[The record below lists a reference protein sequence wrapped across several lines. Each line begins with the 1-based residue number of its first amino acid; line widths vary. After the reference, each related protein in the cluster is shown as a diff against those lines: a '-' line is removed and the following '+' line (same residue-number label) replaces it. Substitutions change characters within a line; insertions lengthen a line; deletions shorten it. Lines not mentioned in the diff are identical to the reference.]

1 MNDFDFSLIDDLF
14 DHIHETEEDDDW
26 TKAVLGE
33 DEDVI
38 RQLVG

>member
-1 MNDFDFSLIDDLF
+1 MNDFDFSLIDDQF
-14 DHIHETEEDDDW
+14 DHIHESEEDDW